1 MTLGAEIAAALSRG
15 LRFVL
20 AAQDAQGAWTDWA
33 LPPGSSPDWTTAH
46 VGLRLSEPWPAPPRG
61 ARRTARPR
69 RPLAPLPPGCRQ
81 RLGLQPDRGAG
92 RGFHRAGPPVPRRR
106 RSVGPAGC
114 LRLPRPPPA
123 AGRRLRHLLTRF
135 THRLLGHF
143 PSRDHAGGAPRA
155 ARPSRWVA
163 AGQPRPRTRLA
174 TPRPSVGRAVEFLL
188 VVHAPS
194 SNRGEP
200 RLPRRPGDTRAPAPR
215 ACAMDPRRQPGGRA
229 APLHHGASRVPSAA
243 RTARANGCWRIR
255 STTVLGKAR
264 PRSASPPATANVPG
278 KRRCQAR
285 SLRTRSASTAP
296 PPRLPGSRRRIRHW
310 WAEFERAS
318 VEC

>member
-33 LPPGSSPDWTTAH
+33 LPPGSSP
-46 VGLRLSEPWPAPPRG
+46 GLDHCPCWSPALEPWPAPPRG
-61 ARRTARPR
+61 ARRPARPS
-69 RPLAPLPPGCRQ
+69 RPLAPLPSGCRQ
-81 RLGLQPDRGAG
+81 RLGLQPDRGAR
-92 RGFHRAGPPVPRRR
+92 RGFHCARPPVARRY

-114 LRLPRPPPA
+114 LHVPRPPPA

-143 PSRDHAGGAPRA
+143 ASRDHAGGASRA
-155 ARPSRWVA
+155 ARPSWWVA
-163 AGQPRPRTRLA
+163 AWQPRPRTRLA

-200 RLPRRPGDTRAPAPR
+200 RLPRRPRDTRAPSRR
-215 ACAMDPRRQPGGRA
+215 ACARDPRRQPRGRA
-229 APLHHGASRVPSAA
+229 APLHHRASRVPSAA
-243 RTARANGCWRIR
+243 RTARANAAGGSDRR
-255 STTVLGKAR
+255 RFLEMRARAPHHR
-264 PRSASPPATANVPG
+264 PRLRTPLGSDGVRPALCGPAAPPLHRYRACRALEGASG
-278 KRRCQAR
+278 IGGR
-285 SLRTRSASTAP
+285 SLRGQA
-296 PPRLPGSRRRIRHW
+296 
-310 WAEFERAS
+310 
-318 VEC
+318 